1 MKNKVFAFTNA
12 KGGVGKSCTTVSL
25 GAGLAL
31 NNKRVLLID
40 LDAQQHLTFSLTQ
53 KEFDKGIYDSL
64 IRNEP
69 LNIVNVR
76 ENLDIIPAT
85 IELARVEIDL
95 ASKMAREGILRKLLE
110 PIKDNYDVILIDCPP
125 NLGIVTTNALVASDK
140 ILIPLTA
147 EALPLKG
154 LKMIDDIV
162 DEVKSLVNPTLEIGG
177 IVITRFNQRRNL
189 NRDVLQLIKER
200 YEDKVFQTKIRE
212 NILLAEAPLFGQTIY
227 EYEPKSNGAKD
238 YMAMTKEFIERFY
251 TQNLFS

>member
-12 KGGVGKSCTTVSL
+12 KGGVGKSVSTVSL

-31 NNKRVLLID
+31 DGKKVLLID
-40 LDAQQHLTFSLTQ
+40 LDAQQHLTYSLTQ

-64 IRNEP
+64 IKNEP

-95 ASKMAREGILRKLLE
+95 ASKMAREAILRKLLE
-110 PIKDNYDVILIDCPP
+110 PVKDNYDAILIDCPP

-140 ILIPLTA
+140 IIIPLTA

-162 DEVKSLVNPTLEIGG
+162 DEVRGLVNPNLEIGG
-177 IVITRFNQRRNL
+177 IVITRYNNRRNL
-189 NRDVLQLIKER
+189 NRDVLDMIVNK
-200 YEDKVFQTKIRE
+200 YGDKVFNTKIRE
-212 NILLAEAPLFGQTIY
+212 NILIAESPIAGKTIF
-227 EYEPKSNGAKD
+227 EYDRKSNGAKD
-238 YMAMTKEFIERFY
+238 YSALTKEFINRFY
-251 TQNLFS
+251 TENLFS